1 MMCCRI
7 VELRNKEV
15 ICKSDGSRVGCVFD
29 VEIDTCSGKLVSI
42 IVLGKP
48 RFYGVLGREEDIVIP
63 WEMID
68 IIGEDIILV
77 SDEFSKR
84 FQYRGPKNKMQI
96 DS

>member
-1 MMCCRI
+1 MCCRI

-15 ICKSDGSRVGCVFD
+15 VCKSNGLRLGCVFD

-48 RFYGVLGREEDIVIP
+48 KCFGLLVREEDINIP

-68 IIGEDIILV
+68 VIGEDIILI
-77 SDEFSKR
+77 SENFSNNLT
-84 FQYRGPKNKMQI
+84 YRHIKNRNNQ
-96 DS
+96 S